1 MHEIQWHNDDNDGD
15 ADDIHSLLT
24 WIPIQITVLKNY
36 LNFENICH
44 NVRNEV
50 RYALKNIM
58 GLFVIFFK
66 CQSPTPPF
74 CKLEYVVIYAFLVLI
89 FYLCYS
95 NRLLHPC
102 PCWER
107 FPNNPIILFSA
118 FPIGGNNKRGDF
130 VYKVAKDTEE
140 ITYLYFS
147 SLCWGHSCSKSL

>member
-1 MHEIQWHNDDNDGD
+1 MCMKFQWHNDDNDGD

-74 CKLEYVVIYAFLVLI
+74 CKLEYVVIYAFLVLV
-89 FYLCYS
+89 FLS
-95 NRLLHPC
+95 V
-102 PCWER
+102 
-107 FPNNPIILFSA
+107 LFKLPFA
-118 FPIGGNNKRGDF
+118 
-130 VYKVAKDTEE
+130 
-140 ITYLYFS
+140 
-147 SLCWGHSCSKSL
+147 SLPMLGKIPK